1 MINPSI
7 NGWIDKFFTE
17 NQSNFKAYFD
27 YESFYQDLRN
37 SGFIYGHPVSIILK
51 KPIDLSGLSLDE
63 ITKIAFLNTLYATF
77 CLKTNDTDTSVF
89 LKSINSFYKSVQ
101 NENYTFL
108 TKLLPTASKSSQLE
122 SIINDRIQTNQNI
135 ITKSFSHIVIN
146 AMLFVDV
153 LGYAN
158 FINNPDFSDKYLKDF
173 ESSCMKVVS
182 IAFKTKVNKSKY
194 DELLVKLFENS
205 LRYTKFQNIEELTLE
220 EINFKRFESIIEKLY
235 LLDVVEMA
243 MWSDQ
248 KLEAKEL
255 DLLHV
260 LVDKLNLKKVYLETS
275 LLAIEHFITTYKD
288 EISYFNFSNPV
299 KHFYDQTNKTVTK
312 LITRN
317 KKRLIKEISESK
329 ELMVLLA
336 KSTTKELDK
345 DEKKKVKKQL
355 LDICKTIP
363 SLTIF
368 LLPGGGILLPILVKY
383 IPQLL
388 PSAFNENLEED

>member
-7 NGWIDKFFTE
+7 NGWIDKFFSE

-37 SGFIYGHPVSIILK
+37 SGFIYGHPVTLILK

-77 CLKTNDTDTSVF
+77 CIKTNETDTSVF
-89 LKSINSFYKSVQ
+89 LKSINSFYKSV
-101 NENYTFL
+101 
-108 TKLLPTASKSSQLE
+108 LPTASKSSQLE

-158 FINNPDFSDKYLKDF
+158 FINNSDFSDKYLKDF

-205 LRYTKFQNIEELTLE
+205 LRYTKFQNIEDLTLE

-248 KLEAKEL
+248 KLESKEL
-255 DLLHV
+255 DLLEV

-275 LLAIEHFITTYKD
+275 LLAIEDFITTYKD

>member
-7 NGWIDKFFTE
+7 NGWIDKFFIE
-17 NQSNFKAYFD
+17 NQSNFNDYSD
-27 YESFYQDLRN
+27 YESFYYDLRK
-37 SGFIYGHPVSIILK
+37 SGFIYGHPISIALK
-51 KPIDLSGLSLDE
+51 KPLDLSGLSLDE
-63 ITKIAFLNTLYATF
+63 ITKIAFLNTLYTIY
-77 CLKTNDTDTSVF
+77 CLNNKEPHIEHF
-89 LKSINSFYKSVQ
+89 LKSINSFYKSIQ
-101 NENYTFL
+101 NENYNFL
-108 TKLLPTASKSSQLE
+108 TKLLPTSSKSSQLE

-146 AMLFVDV
+146 AMLFLDV
-153 LGYAN
+153 LAYDQ
-158 FINNPDFSDKYLKDF
+158 FITNKDFSEKYLKDF
-173 ESSCMKVVS
+173 ESSCMKIVS
-182 IAFKTKVNKSKY
+182 LAFQIKSNKTKY
-194 DELLVKLFENS
+194 DELLIKLFENS
-205 LRYTKFQNIEELTLE
+205 LRYSKLQNINTLT
-220 EINFKRFESIIEKLY
+220 INDVNFNKFETIIEKLY
-235 LLDVVEMA
+235 ILDLVEMA
-243 MWSDQ
+243 VWSDS
-248 KLEAKEL
+248 KLDSYEL
-255 DLLHV
+255 DFLTNV
-260 LVDKLNLKKVYLETS
+260 TIELN
-275 LLAIEHFITTYKD
+275 IEPHFLTESIYTIEDFISKNKE

-299 KHFYDQTNKTVTK
+299 KHFYDQTNKTVSK

-345 DEKKKVKKQL
+345 EEKKKVKKQL

-388 PSAFNENLEED
+388 PSAFNENLED